1 VVDRHQTFEHDVL
14 VIGAGGAGMRAAIAA
29 AEAGLSV
36 GLVCKSLLG
45 KAHTVMAEGGIAAAL
60 GNVDPQDNWQV
71 HFADTMRGGQM
82 INDYRMVEIF
92 AREAPDRVLELER
105 WGGLFDRTADG
116 KILQRPFGA
125 HTYPRLC
132 HVGDRTGLE
141 LIRTL
146 QDKAVHSGVTVHMEL
161 TLTRLLNDAE
171 RIAGAFGYRREDG
184 QPVLFRAKAVVL
196 GTGGWGKVYK
206 VTSNSWECTGDG
218 CAMAYEAGAE
228 LMDMEMV
235 QFHPTGMVWPP
246 GVRGILVT
254 EAVRGEGGILRN
266 ASGERFMQRYDPKK
280 MDLSSRDVVSRSIYK
295 EVQAGRGSPHGGA
308 FLDISHRG
316 AEFIKKK
323 LPSMYEQF
331 LTLADID
338 ITKSPMEVAP
348 TIHYVMGGV
357 RVEAGTGATTIPGL
371 FAAGEVAAGLHGANR
386 LGGNSLSDLLVF
398 GKRAGE
404 HAAAYARDLRTAPV
418 PDERQATDEWS
429 LLQRPFEA
437 GGNENPYAIHEEIQ
451 DVMGTFAGIAR
462 TGDQLAQ
469 GLQKILALQGR
480 AERLRAS
487 GSMLFNPGWH
497 TCRDVRFMLTLCE
510 AIFRS
515 AIERRESRGAH
526 WRLDFP
532 DPNQEWGALN
542 IIVRRGDAGM
552 QVGTRPVPPLPAEL
566 ARLMPVT

>member
-1 VVDRHQTFEHDVL
+1 VADWYETFEHDVL

-29 AEAGLSV
+29 VEAGLSV

-60 GNVDPQDNWQV
+60 GNVDPRDNWQA
-71 HFADTMRGGQM
+71 HFIDTMRGGKLM
-82 INDYRMVEIF
+82 NDYRMVEIF
-92 AREAPDRVLELER
+92 AREVPDRVYELEQ
-105 WGGLFDRTADG
+105 WGGLFDRTPDG

-125 HTYPRLC
+125 HTYPRAC

-146 QDKAVHSGVTVHMEL
+146 QDKAVHSRIEVYMEV
-161 TLTRLLNDAE
+161 TLTRLLKDAE

-184 QPVLFRAKAVVL
+184 RFVLFRAKAVIL
-196 GTGGWGKVYK
+196 ATGGWGKVYK

-266 ASGERFMQRYDPKK
+266 SLGERFMERYDPKK
-280 MDLSSRDVVSRSIYK
+280 KELSSRDVVARSIYE
-295 EVQAGRGSPHGGA
+295 EVRAGRGSPHGGV
-308 FLDISHRG
+308 FLDITHWEP
-316 AEFIKKK
+316 EFIKRK

-331 LTLADID
+331 LKLANID

-348 TIHYVMGGV
+348 TVHYVMGGV
-357 RVEAGTGATTIPGL
+357 RVEAGTGATTVPGL
-371 FAAGEVAAGLHGANR
+371 FAVGEVAAGLHGANR
-386 LGGNSLSDLLVF
+386 LGGNSLGDLLVF

-404 HAAAYARDLRTAPV
+404 HAAAYVGGLRAAPQV
-418 PDERQATDEWS
+418 DEHQAEEERT
-429 LLQRPFEA
+429 LLQRPFE
-437 GGNENPYAIHEEIQ
+437 GDGQENPFGLHEELQ
-451 DVMGTFAGIAR
+451 EVMSTHAGIAR
-462 TGDQLAQ
+462 TGEGLAQ
-469 GLQKILALQGR
+469 GLEKVGALQKR
-480 AERLRAS
+480 AEGLRVG
-487 GSMLFNPGWH
+487 GSRLFNPGWH

-515 AIERRESRGAH
+515 AIERQESRGAH
-526 WRLDFP
+526 WRLDY
-532 DPNQEWGALN
+532 PNQEPRWGTLN
-542 IIVRRGDAGM
+542 VVVYRDGKMKAT
-552 QVGTRPVPPLPAEL
+552 TRPVPQMPLDL
-566 ARLMPVT
+566 ARLIQQTA

>member
-1 VVDRHQTFEHDVL
+1 MADRYETYEHDIL
-14 VIGAGGAGMRAAIAA
+14 VIGAGGAGMRAAVAA

-60 GNVDPQDNWQV
+60 GNVDPRDNWQV
-71 HFADTMRGGQM
+71 HFGDTMRGGQM

-92 AREAPDRVLELER
+92 AKEAPERVFELER
-105 WGGLFDRTADG
+105 WGGLFDRTPEG

-125 HTYPRLC
+125 HTYERLC

-146 QDKAVHSGVTVHMEL
+146 QDKAVHSGIKVYMEI
-161 TLTRLLNDAE
+161 TLTRLLKEAE

-184 QPVLFRAKAVVL
+184 RFLLFRAKAVVL

-206 VTSNSWECTGDG
+206 ITSNSWECTGDG
-218 CAMAYEAGAE
+218 CAMAYDAGAE

-254 EAVRGEGGILRN
+254 EAVRGEGGVLRN
-266 ASGERFMQRYDPKK
+266 SQGERFMERYDPKK
-280 MDLSSRDVVSRSIYK
+280 MELSSRDVVARSIYK
-295 EVQAGRGSPHGGA
+295 EAQAGRGSPHGGV

-331 LTLADID
+331 RMLADID
-338 ITKSPMEVAP
+338 ITTSPMEVAP
-348 TIHYVMGGV
+348 TIHYVMGGI
-357 RVEAGTGATTIPGL
+357 RVEAGTGATSVPGL
-371 FAAGEVAAGLHGANR
+371 FAAGEVAAGLHGSNR

-404 HAAAYARDLRTAPV
+404 HAATYAKELRSAPRI
-418 PDERQATDEWS
+418 DERPADAERT
-429 LLQRPFEA
+429 LLLRPFES
-437 GGNENPYAIHEEIQ
+437 GGQENPFALHEELQ
-451 DVMGTFAGIAR
+451 DVMGTYAGIAR
-462 TGDQLAQ
+462 TGEQLAQ
-469 GLQKILALQGR
+469 GLEKIRALQKRSENAR
-480 AERLRAS
+480 AT

-497 TCRDVRFMLTLCE
+497 MARDVHFMLTLCE

-515 AIERRESRGAH
+515 AIERKESRGAH

-532 DPNQEWGALN
+532 DQSPEWGAKNLV
-542 IIVRRGDAGM
+542 VRKDGEEM
-552 QVGTRPVPPLPAEL
+552 KVTTRPVPQCPPEL
-566 ARLMPVT
+566 ARLI